1 MLRIDYNYIIV
12 SLNFGVY
19 NARRRIENKQRTQ
32 VSSDKDRMETK
43 RGEDIDT
50 YWYDEL
56 NEKEELVAQYI
67 VYDITSMHPPFGR
80 TIKYDRI

>member
-1 MLRIDYNYIIV
+1 MHEEELKI
-12 SLNFGVY
+12 SK
-19 NARRRIENKQRTQ
+19 ENTLVQTKTEWKQ
-32 VSSDKDRMETK
+32 K

-80 TIKYDRI
+80 TIRYDKI

>member
-1 MLRIDYNYIIV
+1 MHGEELKISKEHKLV
-12 SLNFGVY
+12 QTKT
-19 NARRRIENKQRTQ
+19 EWKQ
-32 VSSDKDRMETK
+32 K

-80 TIKYDRI
+80 TIRYDKI

>member
-1 MLRIDYNYIIV
+1 MHEEELKI
-12 SLNFGVY
+12 SK
-19 NARRRIENKQRTQ
+19 ENTLVQTKTEWKQ
-32 VSSDKDRMETK
+32 K

-67 VYDITSMHPPFGR
+67 VYDIASMHPPFGR
-80 TIKYDRI
+80 TIRYDKI